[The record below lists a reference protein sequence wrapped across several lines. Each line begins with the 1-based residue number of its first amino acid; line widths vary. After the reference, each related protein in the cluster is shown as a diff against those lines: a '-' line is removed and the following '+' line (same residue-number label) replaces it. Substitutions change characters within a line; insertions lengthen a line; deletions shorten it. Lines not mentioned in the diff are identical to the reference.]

1 MRDILLSISV
11 VVVALVLQ
19 SCSTDDT
26 TEMTPTTPAMV
37 QIAVVADADSDD
49 SRVAVDGNKTRWEVG
64 DSITVGFVASYF
76 STVYAKLTITS
87 EADISNDGKRAT
99 FRGSVT
105 EGTYYGVAAIYP
117 AVESPSNNITLDRE
131 AVDNIFMYSFTDCQE
146 KQIEVTAGTKI
157 PIALKHLMHKMDFK
171 LSLASGYNSDDINST
186 DIAIEISGTESGRAI
201 SFPTTSS
208 LNIRNGMLST
218 SASQQSIIARGNGS
232 EFSTILFPMTQMRN
246 VELTFGIYI
255 DGEKRYEIVK
265 GPLTTLTMSGGKS
278 TSVSLVLS
286 DDNSASGGD
295 EIVAESITLTASKT
309 SIMANG
315 VDSSK
320 MSVVNDKNEDVTAQS
335 LIYVNNTRL
344 NGTSFITTSAGTY
357 TIYAERYGVRS
368 NSVTITA
375 EEVTSTGKSIVFAD
389 GVTLTSGW
397 YDVNK
402 KAEGDNGDINMCWAA
417 TSSNM
422 IQWFQDRYKAAGKT
436 LPEGATDGP
445 GVTSYTNYGPYE
457 LELMNVFHSE
467 WDNSRGGH
475 MQEAIPWYFE
485 GKLNG
490 GEFASTGSQAVPL
503 TEGGYWK
510 SIWDTEVYPYI
521 YHEYENVIVPGVE
534 GLDLKNLYITIFNNY
549 YHWGNGTSYTG
560 VERLQVFSTLI
571 VEAFRHGM
579 AGLTV
584 NLGANL
590 NAVSHAVTLWGY
602 EIDNATGLV
611 TRLWITDSDD
621 LLSEPKTPL
630 LNEYSVSIDEGKSHI
645 KLTGNTR
652 YGACYVVSIHPFS
665 GYGTSAST
673 TNL

>member
-1 MRDILLSISV
+1 MKRIFFALATLLSFVACETNDPAIDQKLQLLVDNSEIFANGKQTATFTVKNADGEVIDEATIHYADTNEALEGKTFKTEYPGEYTFYAMHGTAKSDNVKVTAKEVSATTKV
-11 VVVALVLQ
+11 VTLTVEQEEYMVGEVATFTVD
-19 SCSTDDT
+19 CNGTDVTSSATIYLAENDEAIEGNTFT
-26 TEMTPTTPAMV
+26 TEESGTYTFYAKYQDEKSNNVAVTFNTSIEEESALLTVEPAS
-37 QIAVVADADSDD
+37 IVADGVEKAAFTLTQKGQAITEYELYNAD
-49 SRVAVDGNKTRWEVG
+49 G
-64 DSITVGFVASYF
+64 DVKLDAKEFTTTEAG
-76 STVYAKLTITS
+76 VYTFYALYNGEK
-87 EADISNDGKRAT
+87 SN
-99 FRGSVT
+99 SV
-105 EGTYYGVAAIYP
+105 
-117 AVESPSNNITLDRE
+117 
-131 AVDNIFMYSFTDCQE
+131 
-146 KQIEVTAGTKI
+146 EVTAR
-157 PIALKHLMHKMDFK
+157 
-171 LSLASGYNSDDINST
+171 IN
-186 DIAIEISGTESGRAI
+186 I
-201 SFPTTSS
+201 
-208 LNIRNGMLST
+208 
-218 SASQQSIIARGNGS
+218 
-232 EFSTILFPMTQMRN
+232 
-246 VELTFGIYI
+246 VEE
-255 DGEKRYEIVK
+255 EK
-265 GPLTTLTMSGGKS
+265 P
-278 TSVSLVLS
+278 
-286 DDNSASGGD
+286 
-295 EIVAESITLTASKT
+295 ITLQASLLTIK
-309 SIMANG
+309 ANG
-315 VDSSK
+315 VDNTK
-320 MSVVNDKNEDVTAQS
+320 FTIIQDGADVTDRS
-335 LIYVNNTRL
+335 TIYVNGGAL
-344 NGTSFITTSAGTY
+344 NGNKFATTTPGEY
-357 TIYAERYGVRS
+357 TVYATKGEQKS
-368 NSVTITA
+368 NEITITA

-490 GEFASTGSQAVPL
+490 GEFASPGSQAAPL

-673 TNL
+673 FGF